1 MGTKGK
7 APRGGKGSGEASSS
21 GRGTSSSI
29 VAELLNLL
37 GDDVVLLPTPRG
49 EKGPRIK
56 GWQSFTPDR
65 MQDPKYLAKLNGQ
78 CNIGV
83 LLGNGR
89 VTIDLDRDEDV
100 EPFLALN
107 PKLRDTLRTKRV
119 RGCNLWARIKG
130 KYPPACKL
138 TTKTGQSWGEWRA
151 DATQTVIHGEAVDRK
166 KGETEPTAYKIENR
180 ASPVEIAFD
189 EIDWPNELIL
199 SWNNQPLSTDL
210 DKLKR
215 CYGEP
220 YYCDKK
226 GNPSTIN
233 EGFWSGLYAMEHVLL
248 WEPDERDF
256 YAYNPAK
263 GIYEEQSCDSIKR
276 QISER
281 LLEASRQ
288 MGNPWLEKQRTDYRL
303 NAITSQLKGLV
314 EKRGAFSDPERRIHL
329 ANGVFRFENGGELLA
344 FSPAFISRN
353 ASPIVYDPS
362 ATCDRFLNELIYPA
376 VHEDDVVLIQKYFG
390 QCLLS
395 RNLIQRILIL
405 DGKSARGKTQL
416 ANVIQGVV
424 GRVNCTQLRTELL
437 GERFETYRFT
447 KKTLLVGVDVM
458 PDFLSTPGASVL
470 KGLIGG
476 DWFDGEKKGSNDSF
490 QFQGDFGVL
499 ITSNTRLRVR
509 LYGDVGAWRR
519 RLLIVRYEGPEPPTK
534 IPDFGSKLVQQEG
547 SGILNFAIDG
557 LAMLLDDIDATGDI
571 VLTEH
576 QRTIVDNLLAE
587 SDSVRL
593 FLLESVEKAE
603 GEDLSVNEIV
613 EKYAAF
619 CPEKGWNPLPIT
631 EVYRSLEGLMLQ
643 LFRVAKSHSVKRDG
657 KSVRG
662 FFGVKFRDEP

>member
-1 MGTKGK
+1 VASQSNSTES
-7 APRGGKGSGEASSS
+7 AEASQSRKDKSS
-21 GRGTSSSI
+21 FI
-29 VAELLNLL
+29 VNDLLELL
-37 GDDVVLLPTPRG
+37 GADAVLLPIPCG

-151 DATQTVIHGEAVDRK
+151 DRTQTVIHGEAIDRK

-189 EIDWPNELIL
+189 EINWPNELIL
-199 SWNNQPLSTDL
+199 PWKSQPLSINL
-210 DKLKR
+210 EELIR

-220 YYCDKK
+220 FYRDEE
-226 GNPSTIN
+226 GIPSAIN
-233 EGFWSGLYAMEHVLL
+233 EVFWAGLHAMEHTLL
-248 WEPDERDF
+248 WEPEERDF
-256 YAYNPAK
+256 YTYNPQT
-263 GIYEEQSCDSIKR
+263 GIYQEESSDAIKR

-288 MGNPWLEKQRTDYRL
+288 TKNLWLEKQRTDYRL
-303 NAITSQLKGLV
+303 NAITAHLRGLV
-314 EKRGAFSDPERRIHL
+314 EKRGAFSQPERRIHL
-329 ANGVFRFENGGELLA
+329 ANGVFRFENGGQLLS
-344 FSPAFISRN
+344 FSPSFISRN
-353 ASPIVYDPS
+353 ASPIVFDEN
-362 ATCDRFLNELIYPA
+362 ARCDRFLNELIYPA
-376 VHEDDVVLIQKYFG
+376 VREDDVIVIQKYFG
-390 QCLLS
+390 LCLLG

-470 KGLIGG
+470 KGLVGG

-490 QFQGDFGVL
+490 QFQGDFGVV

-509 LYGDVGAWRR
+509 LSGDVGAWRR
-519 RLLIVRYEGPEPPTK
+519 RLLIVRYEGPPPQVK
-534 IPDFGSKLVQQEG
+534 IPEFGEKLVREEG

-557 LAMLLDDIDATGDI
+557 LAMLLDDIDEAGDI
-571 VLTEH
+571 VLTER
-576 QRTIVDNLLAE
+576 QRTVVDSLLAE
-587 SDSVRL
+587 SDSLRL
-593 FLLESVEKAE
+593 FLLEKVEKVENADY
-603 GEDLSVNEIV
+603 DLAVSEIV
-613 EKYAAF
+613 EEYAAF

-631 EVYRSLEGLMLQ
+631 EVQRSLEGLMLQ
-643 LFRVAKSHSVKRDG
+643 LFHVSKSHSIKRDG
-657 KSVRG
+657 RSVRG
-662 FFGVKFRDEP
+662 FYKIRFKS